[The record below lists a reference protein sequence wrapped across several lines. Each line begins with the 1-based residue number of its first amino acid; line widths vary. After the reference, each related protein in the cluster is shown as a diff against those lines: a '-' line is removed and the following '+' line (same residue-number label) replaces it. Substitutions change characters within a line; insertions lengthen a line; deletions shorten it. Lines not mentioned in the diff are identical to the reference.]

1 MTEPG
6 AGALAGLRVLD
17 LTGHRAQLCARILAD
32 MGADVIKVE
41 PPAGDDARRIGPFL
55 DDLPHRD
62 RSLFFWFY
70 NLNKRSLTLDL
81 KHSRGADIFLQLA
94 RSADV
99 VIESFAPGTLDQLGL
114 GWDVLHRENPALVL
128 CSIAPFGQTGPYRDF
143 VADDTVL
150 TALGGMLYVNGFP
163 NHAPVR
169 PLGLQAYHSSA
180 YFGAIAVMLALLA
193 RDATA
198 EGQWIDLSMQ
208 EATAAAVEHVAG
220 GYFERNEAEP
230 RRGTL
235 HWSRFFR
242 VGKCRDGYIMHC
254 TLGDWTSLIEWV
266 KSDGKAADLDAPDYQ
281 QPMYR
286 YLMAEHVFEVLD
298 DWVKDYPRDELL
310 ERAQLAAPA
319 LRDRAPARGAVR
331 RRAAHRARLLRRGRA
346 SRARPQVPLPGRAVS
361 FQRHAVARHAASAA
375 DRRAYRRNSARRAR
389 DGSGSARRARRRRSD
404 LTMAAMPLDGVRI
417 LDFTWVVAG
426 PVATRI
432 LGDHGAQVVKVERK
446 NPPPLGNRKLGL
458 QCDLHRSKLSV
469 ALNMQHPR
477 GVELAR
483 RLAAMSDIVMD
494 NFSARVMR
502 TWGMDYAE
510 PRSP

>member
-1 MTEPG
+1 
-6 AGALAGLRVLD
+6 
-17 LTGHRAQLCARILAD
+17 

-41 PPAGDDARRIGPFL
+41 PPSGDDARRIGPFL

-81 KHSRGADIFLQLA
+81 KHSRGADILLQLS

-99 VIESFAPGTLDQLGL
+99 VIESFAPGTIDQLGL

-180 YFGAIAVMLALLA
+180 YFSAIAVMLALLA
-193 RDATA
+193 RDNTA

-254 TLGDWTSLIEWV
+254 TLGDWTSLVEWA
-266 KSDGKAADLDAPDYQ
+266 KSDGKAADLDDPNYQ

-310 ERAQLAAPA
+310 ERAQLLRQPYATVRPPEALFDDDQLIERGYFVEVEHPELGRRFRYPGAPYLFNGTPWRVTRRPPLVGEHSGDI
-319 LRDRAPARGAVR
+319 LRD
-331 RRAAHRARLLRRGRA
+331 
-346 SRARPQVPLPGRAVS
+346 
-361 FQRHAVARHAASAA
+361 
-375 DRRAYRRNSARRAR
+375 
-389 DGSGSARRARRRRSD
+389 
-404 LTMAAMPLDGVRI
+404 
-417 LDFTWVVAG
+417 
-426 PVATRI
+426 
-432 LGDHGAQVVKVERK
+432 
-446 NPPPLGNRKLGL
+446 
-458 QCDLHRSKLSV
+458 
-469 ALNMQHPR
+469 
-477 GVELAR
+477 ELAMAPEAIAV
-483 RLAAMSDIVMD
+483 LAAEGVI
-494 NFSARVMR
+494 
-502 TWGMDYAE
+502 
-510 PRSP
+510 